1 MDRRLLDIYL
11 TDHLAG
17 ATGVLHR
24 LDRMVQS
31 YPDLPIHEDIVDLH
45 RQVRAERARLAR
57 LISDLDLPHRR
68 QQLALARVGE
78 VAGRLKLNGRVSS
91 RSPLTPLVELE
102 ALRAGVA
109 GKLSL
114 WQTLQAVAGELG
126 LDAAELET
134 LEQQAKEQFEV
145 IERCHQ
151 MMAPSAFDA
160 QR

>member
-11 TDHLAG
+11 TNHFAG
-17 ATGVLHR
+17 STGVLNR

-68 QQLALARVGE
+68 HQLALARVGE
-78 VAGRLKLNGRVSS
+78 VAGLLKLNGRVTS

-114 WQTLQAVAGELG
+114 WQTLQSLAGELG
-126 LDAAELET
+126 LNSAELVT
-134 LEQQAKEQFEV
+134 LQQQAREQLEV
-145 IERCHQ
+145 LERCHQ
-151 MMAPSAFDA
+151 VMAPSAFEA
-160 QR
+160 QH